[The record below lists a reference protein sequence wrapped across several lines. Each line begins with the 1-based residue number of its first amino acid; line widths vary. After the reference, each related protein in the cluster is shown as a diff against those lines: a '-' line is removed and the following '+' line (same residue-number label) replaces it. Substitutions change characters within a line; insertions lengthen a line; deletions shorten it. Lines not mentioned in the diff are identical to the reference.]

1 MVSIRPHQIITG
13 KIGKWKI
20 WVKYTVTGITE
31 LPSPEL
37 PSPELLLSP
46 ELGPGVYDVRHAQ
59 QGNLF

>member
-37 PSPELLLSP
+37 LLSP